1 MITSAPY
8 LAFLHSEEDLPEE
21 DLLLLLLVSRPRK
34 FQEWVVC
41 SLFTLLSNAATTS
54 GIPVYIVFALACI
67 IPSVETS
74 SLFFFFFF
82 FLTTE
87 EQNCLILGILT
98 PSFEEETGGV
108 KEREGIQRK
117 KQRA

>member
-1 MITSAPY
+1 MQKNSNQTETHTERQGQRQTETERSIAAPESMCPMITSAPY

-54 GIPVYIVFALACI
+54 GIPAYIVFAGHASSHLLK
-67 IPSVETS
+67 PQVSTS
-74 SLFFFFFF
+74 S
-82 FLTTE
+82 
-87 EQNCLILGILT
+87 
-98 PSFEEETGGV
+98 SSSSS
-108 KEREGIQRK
+108 
-117 KQRA
+117 